1 MDKTDAITRAVS
13 RQLSKMHLSI
23 GTCDKS
29 RARARARAAHLRQT
43 EMGTLPKGHTE
54 QQWDRVFKWV
64 NENRAI
70 LIRVGKLSVVV
81 DGLRKRTRR
90 VTCCDGGDVDLPER
104 PSGCGTIEINSLVQA
119 AAQAGSGLMV
129 VGDTITSEG
138 ATNTK
143 H

>member
-29 RARARARAAHLRQT
+29 R
-43 EMGTLPKGHTE
+43 MGTLPKGHTE

-70 LIRVGKLSVVV
+70 LIRVGKLSAVV

-104 PSGCGTIEINSLVQA
+104 PSGCGTIEINSLIQA